1 MGLPLYAVVVLLFA
15 VWVTVHTLLC
25 LRIARRRAWA
35 GVVGLLLPPLAIY
48 YAQRYQV
55 GALAPL
61 WVASLSFYLVALTA
75 GFIG

>member
-1 MGLPLYAVVVLLFA
+1 MGLPLYIAVVFLFA
-15 VWVTVHTLLC
+15 VWVTIHALLC
-25 LRIARRRAWA
+25 LRIGRHRPWA
-35 GVVGLLLPPLAIY
+35 GIVGLFLPPLAIY

-61 WVASLSFYLVALTA
+61 WVISLSSYLVALTA